1 MIVLFPLTFLSN
13 AMVPTSTLPGWLKA
27 FTRNNPVSH
36 IVDGCRY
43 LLDGTGSAA
52 DVRSAII
59 GSFLVLA
66 VMAPWTIARY
76 QRRNA

>member
-1 MIVLFPLTFLSN
+1 M
-13 AMVPTSTLPGWLKA
+13 
-27 FTRNNPVSH
+27 
-36 IVDGCRY
+36 DGCRY
-43 LLDGTGSAA
+43 LLDGTGSSA